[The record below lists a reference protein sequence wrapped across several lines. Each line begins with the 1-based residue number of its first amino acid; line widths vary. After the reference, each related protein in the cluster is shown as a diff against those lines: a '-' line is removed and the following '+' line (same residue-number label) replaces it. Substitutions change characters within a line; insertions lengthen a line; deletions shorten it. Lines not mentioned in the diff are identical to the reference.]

1 MMTKKQRGSLHVFR
15 LMIPLLIGIAVTGI
29 LFYQEFYSEAWG
41 QFRFTWVEGACIILA
56 FHFIVMR
63 DLSMMWR
70 FRLMCGP
77 DKLSWRQAFHTNLL
91 CEFTSAITPSAVGG
105 SGLIVLFLKA
115 EGVPAGKGTAVMMST
130 LFLDELC
137 LVVVCPL
144 LFLIF
149 PEEKLFGTSVG
160 ITGLHITFAIIYLL
174 IIAWTIVLYA
184 ALFKRPQVIGG
195 IIYRLF
201 RIPLLNRWTSKA
213 EEFTKNLQ
221 LSSKQMADW
230 SLLFWMK
237 AEIATLAAWSSRFLV
252 VCALFLPFIPLGE
265 QPLVFARQFILW
277 IVMTISPTP
286 GGSGVSEYLFSTC
299 YDDLVSTAGVVFLI
313 TCCWRI
319 ITFYLYLF
327 AGISLLPGWIRN
339 KFHSID

>member
-1 MMTKKQRGSLHVFR
+1 
-15 LMIPLLIGIAVTGI
+15 
-29 LFYQEFYSEAWG
+29 
-41 QFRFTWVEGACIILA
+41 
-56 FHFIVMR
+56 
-63 DLSMMWR
+63 
-70 FRLMCGP
+70 MCGP

-213 EEFTKNLQ
+213 EEFSKNLQ

-237 AEIATLAAWSSRFLV
+237 AGIATLAAWSSRFLV